1 MHILLKSGLIKK
13 SLIST
18 VLFLAIAVQAQANEV
33 KITEDMPYLDVQHN
47 GETVRIE
54 RIQDQKHKL
63 TNSFAKT
70 SRVCPP
76 FCVHPIEL
84 GNGINTVGEIEVLKF
99 LDDQV
104 KNNKGLLVDARMP
117 QWHEKGTIPGSVNIP
132 FTILAKGIE
141 NSHTQKILKLLGAK
155 EKEGKWEFKDTRE
168 LILYC
173 NGMWCGQSPLAIK
186 NLTKIGYPAEK
197 LKWYRGGMQAWQ
209 LLGLTTV
216 SP

>member
-1 MHILLKSGLIKK
+1 M
-13 SLIST
+13 
-18 VLFLAIAVQAQANEV
+18 
-33 KITEDMPYLDVQHN
+33 
-47 GETVRIE
+47 E
-54 RIQDQKHKL
+54 RIQDQKHKI

-84 GNGINTVGEIEVLKF
+84 GDNVKTVGEIEVLKF
-99 LDDQV
+99 LDNQV

-132 FTILAKGIE
+132 FTILAKGID
-141 NSHTQKILKLLGAK
+141 NPHTQKILKLLGAK

-186 NLTKIGYPAEK
+186 NLTKIGYPPEK
-197 LKWYRGGMQAWQ
+197 LMWYRGGMQAWQ